1 METLAEIQVSYK
13 PGLRSSQTINNSK
26 EAFDILDTL
35 FPRETISLQEQFV
48 VLYLNR
54 ANKVIGS
61 YELSKGG
68 ITATIADI
76 RIILSVA
83 LKTLATPY
91 ISPQSPFRK
100 PQTFRS

>member
-1 METLAEIQVSYK
+1 METLSEIQVSYK

-61 YELSKGG
+61 YVLSKGD

-76 RIILSVA
+76 RII
-83 LKTLATPY
+83 
-91 ISPQSPFRK
+91 
-100 PQTFRS
+100 